1 MLQTLEYN
9 HVSNFSD
16 RQKLLSDNL
25 KHKLRMNELTF
36 RQHMPNVLQQLKQV
50 PEARFKAVVTKFNVV
65 NIADTQN
72 ASVLY
77 GTDPVAE
84 SVRHVEQFIHSAPNL
99 NYSGQTIDRVSVI
112 PDYAQAPLKGQ
123 LPQLKLP
130 LAQVPEQAD
139 TIIMLGLGL
148 GHALLALLNHNHVRP
163 QNLIVYEPHLDML
176 LASLHALDWMSVF
189 ELAEQKQIRLFLQSG
204 SDGSNMSADIKELRQ
219 AVGAQAFYIYRHY
232 PCLALDKAFAKV
244 FGLKG
249 PAMEHAIPMRA
260 CLSTLPAEPELAEA
274 KREVFKAAF
283 ERNFE
288 ALQAYN
294 EAVAKQVQKA
304 KQAKWQAYI
313 NVHGELN
320 LFDTETGWPLYFDN
334 VSQSLTSQG
343 NEQAEFEVS
352 APTVVEMPASIKQ
365 GKLGQWHF
373 NKVIK
378 RAAHR
383 RQLAVESNPP
393 DTEFVPCYVP
403 GHVFIGVG
411 LGYDCVRFIPQT
423 DEQARL
429 LLVQEVSSE
438 LFRFTLATQFATDL
452 FASPLLK
459 KQGIEFWIEPSIQQ
473 LAHKAL
479 SLFRSARGYVLG
491 ATHWHTALRRSQDV
505 QFAKALQE
513 AVQSIPL
520 QLTSF
525 DDFRFTL
532 NHTANNIEQGA
543 RFLTKH
549 KQKLTGTTVVVGN
562 GPSLNDEQLAWLRDN
577 REVLRIV
584 SCGTALFTL
593 YQANI
598 RPDFHA
604 EGEIN
609 RATYDWI
616 NSVNDKDFLSQVSV
630 LGTSGL
636 HPDTA
641 ALFKQQFLAFKADE
655 QATDFMRGLTGWQ
668 RESVGLAYAYPTVSN
683 FALSMLLSMGA
694 QHVVLM
700 GVDFALSE
708 DSKHHADKSI
718 YALKQLTDRQA
729 GFDPEK
735 LQQRT
740 ITVDGNIRSQVSTK
754 YEFNLA
760 VQFMA
765 ALLKKHPKASV
776 ENVSDGAK
784 IQGAKPVKL
793 QGVKVKP
800 VHNDSLDNI
809 FVAWPSAFKDALREL
824 DWTPV
829 IDFLKP
835 YQEDE
840 WLFSGPSRAQL
851 FCYTEQLLESILEH
865 KQSGRNQLYPQ
876 AIRDLVVLSAAYQAL
891 LSCYTDSS
899 SAFPEVAPEV
909 KSLARG
915 VGIFSLLAQELSE
928 DLTESAQRNDT
939 TVVKYLHS

>member
-1 MLQTLEYN
+1 MLQTLEYH

-16 RQKLLSDNL
+16 RQKSLSDNL

-36 RQHMPNVLQQLKQV
+36 RQYMPNVLEQLKQV
-50 PEARFKAVVTKFNVV
+50 PDPRFKTVVTKFNVV

-72 ASVLY
+72 ASILY
-77 GTDPVAE
+77 GKDPVAE
-84 SVRHVEQFIHSAPNL
+84 SARHVEQFIHSAPAL
-99 NYSGQTIDRVSVI
+99 DYSGQTIERVSVI

-130 LAQVPEQAD
+130 LVQVPEQAD
-139 TIIMLGLGL
+139 TVIMLGLGL

-163 QNLIVYEPHLDML
+163 QNLIIYEPHLDVL
-176 LASLHALDWMSVF
+176 LASLQALDWMSVF
-189 ELAEQKQIRLFLQSG
+189 ELAEQKQIRLFLQAG
-204 SDGSNMSADIKELRQ
+204 SDGSSMAADIKELRQ
-219 AVGAQAFYIYRHY
+219 AVGAQTFYIYRHY
-232 PCLALDKAFAKV
+232 PCLQLDKAFAKA

-249 PAMEHAIPMRA
+249 PTTEHSVPMRA
-260 CLSTLPAEPELAEA
+260 CLSALPAESELARAKQEA
-274 KREVFKAAF
+274 FKAAF

-288 ALQAYN
+288 NLQAYN
-294 EAVAKQVQKA
+294 EAAAKQIQKA
-304 KQAKWQAYI
+304 KQTKWQGYV

-320 LFDTETGWPLYFDN
+320 LLDTETGWPLYFDS
-334 VSQSLTSQG
+334 VTESLTNQG

-352 APTVVEMPASIKQ
+352 TPTVVEMPASIKQ
-365 GKLGQWHF
+365 GKLGHWHF
-373 NKVIK
+373 NKVSK

-383 RQLAVESNPP
+383 RQIAVDS
-393 DTEFVPCYVP
+393 DTSGSEFVPCYVP
-403 GHVFIGVG
+403 GHIFIGVG
-411 LGYDCVRFIPQT
+411 LGYECSQFIPQS

-429 LLVQEVSSE
+429 LLVQEVSAE

-452 FASPLLK
+452 LASPLLQK
-459 KQGIEFWIEPSIQQ
+459 KAIEFWIEPSLKQ
-473 LAHKAL
+473 LTNNTL
-479 SLFRSARGYVLG
+479 SLFRSHRGYILG
-491 ATHWHTALRRSQDV
+491 ATQWHTALRRSQDV

-520 QLTSF
+520 QLTNF

-532 NHTANNIEQGA
+532 NHTAANIEQGA

-549 KQKLTGTTVVVGN
+549 KQKLAGTTIVVGN
-562 GPSLNDEQLAWLRDN
+562 GPSLNDEQLTWLRDN
-577 REVLRIV
+577 RETLRIV

-593 YQANI
+593 HQANI
-598 RPDFHA
+598 QPDFHA

-616 NSVNDKDFLSQVSV
+616 NSVNDKDFLSQITV

-641 ALFKQQFLAFKADE
+641 ALFKQQFLAFKAEE
-655 QATDFMRGLTGWQ
+655 QATGFMRSLPGWP
-668 RESVGLAYAYPTVSN
+668 RESVGIAYAYPTVSN

-708 DSKHHADKSI
+708 GIKHHADKSI
-718 YALKQLTDRQA
+718 YALKKLTDQQA

-740 ITVDGNIRSQVSTK
+740 ITIDGNFRSQVSTK

-760 VQFMA
+760 VQFMG
-765 ALLKKHPKASV
+765 ALLKKYPKASV

-793 QGVKVKP
+793 QNVQVKSVR
-800 VHNDSLDNI
+800 NGSLDNV
-809 FVAWPSAFKDALREL
+809 FVALPPAFKDALREL

-835 YQEDE
+835 YQEDK
-840 WLFSGPSRAQL
+840 WLFNASSREQIFL
-851 FCYTEQLLESILEH
+851 YTETLLESVLEH
-865 KQSGRNQLYPQ
+865 KQNASSQLYPQ
-876 AIRDLVVLSAAYQAL
+876 AIRDLVLLCATYQAL
-891 LSCYTDSS
+891 LSCYTDHS
-899 SAFPEVAPEV
+899 SAFPEVAPDI

-915 VGIFSLLAQELSE
+915 GVMFSLLAQELTE
-928 DLTESAQRNDT
+928 DLTQSATRNDT